1 MRETYAV
8 VLLKRKARKLG
19 HPAESDGALSP
30 MAAFQQSLVRPLKL
44 LFLSPIV
51 LLLSIFTAV
60 VFGLIFLLF
69 TTFPLV
75 FEEQYG
81 FGTGVSGLSYLGLG
95 CGMMAGVILFGS
107 LSDKIVKKLAGSGE
121 MQPEYRL
128 PLMVLF
134 IPLIPAGF
142 FWYGWSA
149 YHHYHWFVTPFTT
162 TMPDVLSSSSSMSRY
177 LMQFRPHIETIAP
190 VKRRR
195 ERELYNRFWK
205 MIYACSIADTLSI
218 GLYLSSEPCS

>member
-1 MRETYAV
+1 MRETYAP
-8 VLLKRKARKLG
+8 VLLKLKTRKLG
-19 HPAESDGALSP
+19 LPAESDGAVSP
-30 MAAFQQSLVRPLKL
+30 MAAFQRSLVRPLKM

-149 YHHYHWFVTPFTT
+149 YHHYHWFVTPFKT
-162 TMPDVLSSSSSMSRY
+162 TMPDVFISSASMSRY
-177 LMQFRPHIETIAP
+177 LMLFRPHIETMAS

-205 MIYACSIADTLSI
+205 MIYAFSIADTLSI
-218 GLYLSSEPCS
+218 GLYLSLEPCS